1 MELGIFFICLDL
13 ELLINLVSVS
23 VQKPGLFDFG
33 FLENNGA
40 MSKCLYRILH
50 YLISITKLLAKKKSI
65 KLNFILTTRAT
76 LTVSSMSAI
85 KVSEFTTSGSF
96 LNFNTRV
103 SSSEFFM
110 TQRLFVIYQMI
121 CIASQENFYIIQ
133 YSKWIYIKGC
143 IIKCDQIRRK
153 LRIWS
158 HLLRNPLVENFM
170 FFCSVAMQLF
180 SASQIFLRRSN
191 YIIIVAGLIQNLH
204 WENTTEDKVV

>member
-1 MELGIFFICLDL
+1 MFVQDFA
-13 ELLINLVSVS
+13 LLN
-23 VQKPGLFDFG
+23 QYYQ
-33 FLENNGA
+33 N
-40 MSKCLYRILH
+40 YQQ
-50 YLISITKLLAKKKSI
+50 KKKSI

-103 SSSEFFM
+103 PSAEFFM

-170 FFCSVAMQLF
+170 FCSVAMQLF
-180 SASQIFLRRSN
+180 SAQQIFLRRSN

-204 WENTTEDKVV
+204 WENTTEDKFV